1 MSIES
6 VMLSNHLILFCPLLI
21 LSSVFTRFRVFS
33 NELALCI
40 RCPKYWSFS
49 ISLANVQGW
58 FPLGLT
64 GWISLQFKGL
74 SRIFSSTT
82 VQKHQFFSA
91 QPSLGDDYSWQEIW
105 VNHTVSEY
113 APISHNLQCLW
124 WAYFLKS
131 SFTWMQKEE
140 RDYRVFKITWTTG
153 VFICTSILKYT

>member
-1 MSIES
+1 MDCSMPVFPVLRYLPELVQTHVHWVS
-6 VMLSNHLILFCPLLI
+6 DAILPSHPLLPLLI
-21 LSSVFTRFRVFS
+21 MPSLFPSIRVFS
-33 NELALCI
+33 GESALCI

-49 ISLANVQGW
+49 ISLSNVQGW

-105 VNHTVSEY
+105 VNHAVSEY

-131 SFTWMQKEE
+131 SFT
-140 RDYRVFKITWTTG
+140 
-153 VFICTSILKYT
+153 